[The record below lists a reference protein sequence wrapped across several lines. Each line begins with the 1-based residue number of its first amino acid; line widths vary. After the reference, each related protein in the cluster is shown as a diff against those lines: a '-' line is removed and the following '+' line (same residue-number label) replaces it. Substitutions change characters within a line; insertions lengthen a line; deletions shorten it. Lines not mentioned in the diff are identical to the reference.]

1 MLPTDDATE
10 LAFASEQ
17 VLEARRLLQQAL
29 GVLDQV
35 VPAEA
40 AIENALR
47 IADAQSR
54 METDIPEVQQL
65 LERCAELEA
74 WNARLLAE
82 IEGYQELLSFR
93 SEDRPSSAP

>member
-1 MLPTDDATE
+1 MSPNDDAAE

-29 GVLDQV
+29 RALDQV

-54 METDIPEVQQL
+54 METDIPEMQQL
-65 LERCAELEA
+65 LERCAELED

-82 IEGYQELLSFR
+82 IEAYQELLAFR
-93 SEDRPSSAP
+93 SRGRPSQAP

>member
-1 MLPTDDATE
+1 MSPNDDAAE
-10 LAFASEQ
+10 LAFAPEQ

-29 GVLDQV
+29 SALDQV
-35 VPAEA
+35 VPAEV

-54 METDIPEVQQL
+54 METDIPEMQQL

-82 IEGYQELLSFR
+82 IEGYQELLAFR
-93 SEDRPSSAP
+93 SQGRPSQAP

>member
-1 MLPTDDATE
+1 MPPTDDAAE

-29 GVLDQV
+29 SSLDRI

-54 METDIPEVQQL
+54 METDTPDMQQL

-82 IEGYQELLSFR
+82 IEGYQELIAFR
-93 SEDRPSSAP
+93 SQNRPS

>member
-1 MLPTDDATE
+1 MSPNDDAAE

-29 GVLDQV
+29 RALDQV

-47 IADAQSR
+47 IADEQSR
-54 METDIPEVQQL
+54 METDTPEMQQL
-65 LERCAELEA
+65 LERCAELED

-82 IEGYQELLSFR
+82 IEAYQELLAFR
-93 SEDRPSSAP
+93 SRGRPSQAP

>member
-1 MLPTDDATE
+1 MLPTDDAAE